1 MTIQKIIRLLGRFFR
16 PISLKWRLVWRLVI
30 LQVIL
35 LTLLIG
41 MILGALIVTGVI
53 PENYEGRAVDVLR
66 KVVRRDDAGELVL
79 KNTARLQ
86 DLREEVPDLWFV
98 LRDEQ
103 GHMLKEGT
111 IPPEFTRMAAALDHI
126 DNAKLVWKKGST
138 LPAATVQWY
147 DTSAGKVQ
155 IFTGAQGR
163 FRVSALLDV
172 TPELFLEII
181 LPIGGVMA
189 VATLLVIPLVVR
201 SAFRGLRQAAVLA
214 ERIDID
220 ERGVRLP
227 VERIPSEIAPLVR
240 AVNGALDRLDKG
252 YERHKRFLIDAAHEL
267 RTPVAILNTRI
278 TSLPATPERARLLQD
293 TARLSTLTDQ
303 LLDIQRLGRQTQ
315 QFTRF
320 DLVAVARGVV
330 VDLAPMAFAAGYE
343 MSFEPARGELFAN
356 GDRTAVERAI
366 TNLVQ
371 NAIEHGGN
379 AGRITIG
386 VNSPATIEVSDEGDG
401 VPAAERE
408 KIFEPF
414 YRLRPRG
421 HGAGLGLNLVH
432 EIMQI
437 HGGRIELA
445 GSDRKGACF
454 RLVFAQA

>member
-1 MTIQKIIRLLGRFFR
+1 MTIHKIIRLLGRFFR

-35 LTLLIG
+35 LTLLIFV
-41 MILGALIVTGVI
+41 ILGALIVTGVI
-53 PENYEGRAVDVLR
+53 PENYEGRAVQVLMKAVR
-66 KVVRRDDAGELVL
+66 KDASGELIL
-79 KNTARLQ
+79 KSGPALT
-86 DLREEVPDLWFV
+86 DLREEVPDLWFI
-98 LRDEQ
+98 LRDEK
-103 GHMLKEGT
+103 GHTLSEGT
-111 IPPEFTRMAAALDHI
+111 VPREFTRMAAALDHI
-126 DNAKLVWKKGST
+126 DNAKLVWKKGTT

-147 DTSAGKVQ
+147 DTEAGRVQ

-163 FRVSALLDV
+163 FKITALLAV

-181 LPIGGVMA
+181 LPVGGVMA

-214 ERIDID
+214 QRIDID

-278 TSLPATPERARLLQD
+278 TSLPPTPERARLLQD

-303 LLDIQRLGRQTQ
+303 LLDIQRLGRQAQ

-379 AGRITIG
+379 AGRITIA